1 MRSYKCDHRNPRRL
15 RYGWRLTASGH
26 IVVDPAQRRCI
37 FLMLE
42 LRAAGLSLRQICEVL
57 RAGHYRP
64 PRHDIWYCA
73 TVKKIIE
80 QNAHLKVFLGRY
92 AASAGVAALPLREPD
107 AAVDDRHPIAALAS

>member
-26 IVVDPAQRRCI
+26 IVVDTAQRRCI

-57 RAGHYRP
+57 RAGRHRP

-80 QNAHLKVFLGRY
+80 QNAHLQVFLGRH
-92 AASAGVAALPLREPD
+92 AAPLAAAAAPTRQ
-107 AAVDDRHPIAALAS
+107 AVTAVDCQHPIAALAS